1 MVPRT
6 QSLNNLQVLYSG
18 GSNLLGCLGHG
29 DTKTNHSDPAL
40 VENLFG
46 WEVVKVACGNQH
58 TVILTS
64 ENEVTSL

>member
-1 MVPRT
+1 M
-6 QSLNNLQVLYSG
+6 NNLQVLYSG